1 MKVVLIQEVPG
12 LGNVGDVKEVS
23 GGYGR
28 NYLIPKGYAQFAT
41 PNVLKKVDKLRTVEE
56 KRQQSLNMEM
66 ADFAKKLEG
75 LEVII
80 KAKVGG
86 QERLYGSV
94 TAADI
99 ADYIKQLTGQE
110 IDKRKVMLSEAIHK
124 IGEYGVSV
132 KLSRDLSPKLKVIV
146 VDERAEEKTGDKEQ
160 TEAKPEETA
169 AN

>member
-1 MKVVLIQEVPG
+1 MSTPARVALLIET
-12 LGNVGDVKEVS
+12 S

-28 NYLIPKGYAQFAT
+28 NYLIPRGYAQFAT
-41 PNVLKKVDKLRTVEE
+41 PDALKKVDALRAKEE
-56 KRQQSLNMEM
+56 KRQQALNMEM

-94 TAADI
+94 TGADI
-99 ADYIKQLTGQE
+99 ADYIKQMTGQE
-110 IDKRKVMLSEAIHK
+110 LDKRKVMLSEPIHK
-124 IGEYGVSV
+124 AGEYGVSV
-132 KLSRDLSPKLKVIV
+132 KLSRDLSPKLKVVV
-146 VDERAEEKTGDKEQ
+146 VDERAEAKAEGKVEDKEQ

-169 AN
+169 AS

>member
-28 NYLIPKGYAQFAT
+28 NFLIPRGYARFAT
-41 PNVLKKVDKLRTVEE
+41 PDALKKVDSLRAKEE
-56 KRQQSLNMEM
+56 KRQQALNMEM

-75 LEVII
+75 LEVVI

-94 TAADI
+94 TAVDI

-110 IDKRKVMLSEAIHK
+110 VDKRKILLSEAIHK
-124 IGEYGVSV
+124 VGEYGVSV

-146 VDERAEEKTGDKEQ
+146 VGEKVEGAEQ
-160 TEAKPEETA
+160 TDSKPEETA
-169 AN
+169 AS